1 MHGDAAAGGND
12 SATDTSATDTDGT
25 EVAAER
31 AARFLALHRPG
42 EPLLLPNPWDAGS
55 ARVLA
60 SLGFAALATT
70 SSGFAATL
78 RPARRRR
85 EPGRGPGQRGRHRDR
100 DRPAGLGRPGER
112 VSPTSPTG
120 SRTP

>member
-1 MHGDAAAGGND
+1 MHGDAAAAGND
-12 SATDTSATDTDGT
+12 SATDTSATDTGDIT
-25 EVAAER
+25 VASER

-70 SSGFAATL
+70 SSGFAATF
-78 RPARRRR
+78 
-85 EPGRGPGQRGRHRDR
+85 GQPDGAVSRDEAIAHGGQIAAAIW
-100 DRPAGLGRPGER
+100 PLP
-112 VSPTSPTG
+112 V
-120 SRTP
+120 